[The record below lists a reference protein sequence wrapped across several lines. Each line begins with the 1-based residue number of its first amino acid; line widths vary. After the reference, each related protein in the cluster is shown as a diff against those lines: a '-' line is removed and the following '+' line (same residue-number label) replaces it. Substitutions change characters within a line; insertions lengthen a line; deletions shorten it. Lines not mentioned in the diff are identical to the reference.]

1 MNVNKLHFLFF
12 LSPLSPPNS
21 PIFCC
26 MSTKWSSPLLQCFM
40 WIAQKIPLSTLNF
53 FPDTLSF
60 SSYFWSVMQNIS
72 LPFWRFLMDV
82 SLTAQVPPGTVAPWS
97 LFLMTAD
104 NSTLLTASQVLNP
117 NAFFHSKFFLDSPRF
132 CFLHTILKNMP
143 SVYSNTPQKNAVRK
157 KKKKKPHSS
166 NSEFPTSFKS
176 QWKLWM
182 ISTNNWILG
191 ILQTLTQTGY
201 EP

>member
-12 LSPLSPPNS
+12 LSSLSPPNS

-72 LPFWRFLMDV
+72 LPFWRFLIDV
-82 SLTAQVPPGTVAPWS
+82 SLTARVPPGTVAPWS

-104 NSTLLTASQVLNP
+104 NSTLLPASQVLNP

-143 SVYSNTPQKNAVRK
+143 SVYSNTPQKNQVRK
-157 KKKKKPHSS
+157 KKR
-166 NSEFPTSFKS
+166 N
-176 QWKLWM
+176 L
-182 ISTNNWILG
+182 
-191 ILQTLTQTGY
+191 ILQILNFLHLSKVSESY
-201 EP
+201 EW